1 MTVDFIAT
9 EDIEGYHQIM
19 GYFRRVI
26 DEVLNNSLDAMGGVV
41 IEGARACGKTSTGL
55 NAAKSSVRL
64 DESPQMIELADLN
77 PSELLKG
84 ETPRLIDEWQL
95 APTLWNGIRHEIDE
109 RQKSGQ
115 FILTGSATPHDD
127 ITRHSGAGRFA
138 RLRMR
143 PMALFESKKSSGQ
156 VSLSKLFDGITSV
169 SATSPL
175 TYMNLAEEAVKG
187 GWPALVSQNAEE
199 KRALA
204 FNRAYLENI
213 YGTDIPLAAGVN
225 HDPIRLQRLM
235 ESLSRNISTE
245 ATNKKLSADVSADGG
260 ELRSETVSTYLDALN
275 RIFIEEDLSAWSV
288 ALRSKSRLRTSPKHY
303 FTDPSLACASLG
315 AGAERLGK
323 DPEWF
328 GQVFENMAV
337 RDLRTYIQPLDG
349 KLYYYRDNTGL
360 EIDCIVE
367 LPDGRWA
374 GIEAKLGSAKIP
386 EAESHLL
393 SLKNDRVDTT
403 KVGEPTFLA
412 VVTGTQYA
420 YTLPSGI
427 HVIPLATLRD

>member
-1 MTVDFIAT
+1 MS
-9 EDIEGYHQIM
+9 YL
-19 GYFRRVI
+19 RRVI
-26 DEVLNNSLDAMGGVV
+26 DNVLHDHLNAMGGVV
-41 IEGARACGKTSTGL
+41 VEGTRACGKTSTSL

-77 PSELLKG
+77 PDELLKG

-95 APTLWNGIRHEIDE
+95 APSLWNSIRHEIDE
-109 RQKSGQ
+109 RQASGQ
-115 FILTGSATPHDD
+115 FILTGSASPHDD

-143 PMALFESKKSSGQ
+143 PMALFESEKSSGE
-156 VSLSKLFDGITSV
+156 VSISQLFNGTGQV

-175 TYMNLAEEAVKG
+175 TYMDLAVEAVKG
-187 GWPALVSQNAEE
+187 GWPALTSQKADE
-199 KRALA
+199 RQALA
-204 FNRAYLENI
+204 FNRSYLQNV
-213 YGTDIPLAAGVN
+213 YGSDIPLAAGVR
-225 HDPIRLQRLM
+225 HDPIRLGRLM

-245 ATNKKLSADVSADGG
+245 ATNQKLASDVSADGG
-260 ELRSETVSTYLDALN
+260 ELRPETISTYLDALS

-303 FTDPSLACASLG
+303 FADPSLACASLG
-315 AGAERLGK
+315 AGSERLGR

-349 KLYYYRDNTGL
+349 NLYYYRDNTGL
-360 EIDCIVE
+360 EIDCIIE
-367 LPDGRWA
+367 LSDGRWA
-374 GIEAKLGSAKIP
+374 GIEVKLGSAKIP

-393 SLKNDRVDTT
+393 SLKNDRVDTG
-403 KVGEPTFLA
+403 KVGNPSFLA
-412 VVTGTQYA
+412 VVTGTKYA
-420 YTLPSGI
+420 YTLPSGT
-427 HVIPLATLRD
+427 HVIPLAVLRD